1 MYERELAT
9 AVTLAR
15 EAGRILME
23 VYATAFDV
31 VFKSASDPVTQADQ
45 RANAFLVEKLRA
57 AFPEDGVIAEESGA
71 DAGAHAR
78 ARCWYVDPLDGTK
91 EFIARNGEFSVML
104 GLAVDGRPRLGV
116 VYQPEHDKLYRGVVG
131 EGAFLE
137 HAGATTSLRVSGTA
151 EPARL
156 RLVVSRSHRPK
167 GTDELVRRLGVQ
179 SETPSGSV
187 GLKIGHIAERNAD
200 FYVHL
205 SGHASR
211 WDSCGPEAVL
221 VAAGGKLTDLF
232 GAAID
237 YDGREFLNRRGIF
250 ACNAA
255 AFDAVLPTVRA
266 IAREAGF
273 A

>member
-1 MYERELAT
+1 MYERELST
-9 AVTLAR
+9 AVALAR
-15 EAGRILME
+15 DAGRILIE

-31 VFKSASDPVTQADQ
+31 AFKGASDPVTEADQ
-45 RANAFLVEKLRA
+45 RANAFLVEQLHA
-57 AFPEDGVIAEESGA
+57 AFPQDGVIAEESGA

-131 EGAFLE
+131 EGAWLE
-137 HAGATTSLRVSGTA
+137 HEGSSVPLRVSETA
-151 EPARL
+151 DPTRL

-167 GTDELVRRLGVQ
+167 GTDELVRRLGVR

-187 GLKIGHIAERNAD
+187 GVKIGHIAECHAD

-221 VAAGGKLTDLF
+221 AAAGGKLTDLF
-232 GAAID
+232 GDPID
-237 YDGREFLNRRGIF
+237 YDGRELLNRRGIF

-266 IAREAGF
+266 VATEVGF